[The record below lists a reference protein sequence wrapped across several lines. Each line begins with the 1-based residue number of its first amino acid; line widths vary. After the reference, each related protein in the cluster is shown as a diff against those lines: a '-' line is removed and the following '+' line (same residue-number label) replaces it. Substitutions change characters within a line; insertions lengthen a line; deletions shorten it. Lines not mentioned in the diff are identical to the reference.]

1 MLKLGTALTMLV
13 ISSALVHC
21 SQKSSPPPASP
32 EPATT
37 APPPTTAPS
46 ESMAPASGTTGPSE
60 PSASSPMP
68 AASPETAAPA
78 PSPLSDAQIVQI
90 VVLANTAEVD
100 QAKIAQ
106 RKAKNARVKK
116 FAAMMVSDHNKAKQ
130 KATKLGVEPAESTL
144 STELTAESQSML
156 SALEGAA
163 PADFDRK
170 YIDSQVD
177 AHKKVLSTVNE
188 RLLPA
193 ASDPK
198 LKSLL
203 EEIRTTVDAHLTE
216 AEKIQG
222 ELASAAP

>member
-1 MLKLGTALTMLV
+1 MLKIGNALTMLV
-13 ISSALVHC
+13 LSSSLVHC
-21 SQKSSPPPASP
+21 SQKSSPPPATP

-37 APPPTTAPS
+37 APPPPAAPS
-46 ESMAPASGTTGPSE
+46 ESMAPASGTTESSE
-60 PSASSPMP
+60 PSASPAPM
-68 AASPETAAPA
+68 ASPETASPA
-78 PSPLSDAQIVQI
+78 AMPLSDPQIVQI
-90 VVLANTAEVD
+90 VVLSNGAEVD

-116 FAAMMVSDHNKAKQ
+116 FAAMMLSDHGKAKQ
-130 KATKLGVEPAESTL
+130 KATKLGLEPAESPL
-144 STELTAESQSML
+144 STELTSESQTML
-156 SALEGAA
+156 TTLEGTA

-170 YIDSQVD
+170 YIDSQVEV
-177 AHKKVLSTVNE
+177 HKKVLSTVNE

-198 LKSLL
+198 LKALL